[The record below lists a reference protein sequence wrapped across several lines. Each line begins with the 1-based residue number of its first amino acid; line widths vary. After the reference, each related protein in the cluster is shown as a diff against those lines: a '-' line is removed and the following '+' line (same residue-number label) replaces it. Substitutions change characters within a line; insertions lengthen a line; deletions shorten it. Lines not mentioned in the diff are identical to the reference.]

1 MKHIG
6 NEIKRLI
13 EQKHLVKKEIADALG
28 YTPTA
33 LSGIM
38 RKESI
43 DCALLVKICDVIGV
57 SPTSFFDDEK
67 PVAKPLSATEA
78 QALFDLLNEN
88 ERTIK
93 ILLGKIGTKSGQD
106 G

>member
-43 DCALLVKICDVIGV
+43 DCALLVKICDVIGA
-57 SPTSFFDDEK
+57 SPASFFQDDVPAPKPLTAAEAQVLYQLLDEK
-67 PVAKPLSATEA
+67 
-78 QALFDLLNEN
+78 

-93 ILLGKIGTKSGQD
+93 ILLSKNGTKSGQD
-106 G
+106 V